1 MEVSSVQMAAF
12 ILLLSPLLLAADA
25 CLRPPAAPAATTTS
39 SAPKCI
45 FYGPSSVV
53 PNNVNQLRPGDIGI
67 IGSIGDSDSAAFGA
81 RASTLLTI
89 TQVDNHHHHH
99 GYPAYSHH
107 DKIPPWWEY
116 VSNDKGGNVSVT
128 KSHHT

>member
-1 MEVSSVQMAAF
+1 MFQCFKEKRTPSDDKTLKEKDTTFRWGTPQKARWGREKDSGAF
-12 ILLLSPLLLAADA
+12 SREGSPGHS
-25 CLRPPAAPAATTTS
+25 LRSTDDD
-39 SAPKCI
+39 
-45 FYGPSSVV
+45 G
-53 PNNVNQLRPGDIGI
+53 GDD
-67 IGSIGDSDSAAFGA
+67 DSDDGG
-81 RASTLLTI
+81 
-89 TQVDNHHHHH
+89 DDD